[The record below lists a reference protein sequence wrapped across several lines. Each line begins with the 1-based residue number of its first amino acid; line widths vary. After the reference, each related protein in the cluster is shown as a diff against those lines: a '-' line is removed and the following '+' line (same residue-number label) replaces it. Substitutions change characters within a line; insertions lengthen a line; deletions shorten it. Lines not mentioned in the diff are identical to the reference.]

1 MPGNYKISMQLN
13 ENFPFYYSL
22 QLMVY
27 FNRLHYKSDLKK
39 IITQGPHIMLIDS
52 HTHFDLILEDKTVN
66 ENDLLKGLRYS
77 NIEYSVQISID
88 SSGLEWS
95 RKFAEKNSEYGIL
108 YTAGI
113 HPSSPASGANLNE
126 LENFVQKV
134 MKSSQ
139 SHLLIGIGE
148 CGLDYYRLRQPKEAQ
163 IKSFERQIDLAE
175 KYSLPLIIHL
185 RDAMEDGLEILKR
198 KKVSSGIMHCFAGGA
213 DDAKRALDLGLMISF
228 AGNVTYK
235 NAHELHESAKYVPGD
250 MLLLETDAPFLAPV
264 PLRGKPNRP
273 DNIKH
278 TYKFVS
284 NLRKETTSRLEEAIT
299 GNFKKLI
306 KK

>member
-13 ENFPFYYSL
+13 EIFSLYYSL

-27 FNRLHYKSDLKK
+27 FYRLHYKSDLKQ
-39 IITQGPHIMLIDS
+39 IMTQDLHIMLIDS
-52 HTHFDLILEDKTVN
+52 HTHFDLMLEDKTVD
-66 ENDLLKGLRYS
+66 EKDLLKGLRYS
-77 NIEYSVQISID
+77 NIEYAVQISID
-88 SSGLEWS
+88 SAGLEWS
-95 RKFAEKNSEYGIL
+95 RKFAEKNEDYGIL

-113 HPSSPASGANLNE
+113 HPSSPANGSSLNE
-126 LENFVQKV
+126 LEKFVREVK
-134 MKSSQ
+134 KASL
-139 SHLLIGIGE
+139 SHLLIGVGE

-163 IKSFERQIDLAE
+163 IGSFERQIDLA
-175 KYSLPLIIHL
+175 KKHSLPLIIHL

-198 KKVSSGIMHCFAGGA
+198 KHVSSGIMHCFAGGA
-213 DDAKRALDLGLMISF
+213 DDAKKALDLGLLISF

-235 NAHELHESAKYVPGD
+235 NAHDLHEAAKYVPHD
-250 MLLLETDAPFLAPV
+250 MILLETDAPFLAPA

-284 NLRKETTSRLEEAIT
+284 NLRRETTSKLEEAIT
-299 GNFKKLI
+299 GNFKRLI
-306 KK
+306 KT

>member
-1 MPGNYKISMQLN
+1 
-13 ENFPFYYSL
+13 
-22 QLMVY
+22 
-27 FNRLHYKSDLKK
+27 
-39 IITQGPHIMLIDS
+39 MLIDS
-52 HTHFDLILEDKTVN
+52 HTHFDLMLEDKSVS
-66 ENDLLKGLRYS
+66 EADLLKGLKYS

-88 SSGLEWS
+88 SAGLEWS
-95 RKFAEKNSEYGIL
+95 RKFAEKNSSYGIL

-113 HPSSPASGANLNE
+113 HPSSTADDSSLRE

-139 SHLLIGIGE
+139 SHLLMGIGE
-148 CGLDYYRLRQPKEAQ
+148 CGLDYYRLRQPREAQ
-163 IKSFERQIDLAE
+163 IKSFERQIDIAR

-185 RDAMEDGLEILKR
+185 RDAMEEGLEILKR
-198 KKVSSGIMHCFAGGA
+198 KKVSSGIMHCFAGGG
-213 DDAKRALDLGLMISF
+213 DDAKKALDLGLMISF

-235 NAHELHESAKYVPGD
+235 NAHELHESAKYVPHD
-250 MLLLETDAPFLAPV
+250 MILLETDAPFLSPV

-284 NLRKETTSRLEEAIT
+284 NLRKETTSKLEEAIT